1 MKNLIATT
9 LTVIVCLI
17 SMSAC
22 SKSED
27 ASGKFSASASA
38 SASAFTSLPDTL
50 FNGPF
55 TAGIKWAMKGEEKQ
69 CTFVED
75 LLKKKNFKTTNSVTF
90 QGGKLEYQCEI
101 IAESNNLMTKEE
113 FAPIVEEVGKIN
125 SKSTFSFS
133 YHRTHQSK

>member
-17 SMSAC
+17 SISAC
-22 SKSED
+22 SKSEN
-27 ASGKFSASASA
+27 ASEKASVSASASA
-38 SASAFTSLPDTL
+38 SLPDAL

-55 TAGIKWAMKGEEKQ
+55 TGGIKWAMKGEEKQ
-69 CTFVED
+69 CTYVED

-90 QGGKLEYQCEI
+90 QGEKLEYQCEI

-113 FAPIVEEVGKIN
+113 FAPIVEEVGKVN
-125 SKSTFSFS
+125 PKATFSFS
-133 YHRTHQSK
+133 YHQTHQSK